1 MGETRKRATKG
12 ERAFQVLAM
21 VWILLRVRWETTGET
36 EQRRGTVGHALLTQ
50 SSLWRQNVPPFID
63 EEVETERGSTYLL
76 HSSWW
81 TSPKPKFILA
91 T

>member
-36 EQRRGTVGHALLTQ
+36 EQRRGTVGHTLLTQ
-50 SSLWRQNVPPFID
+50 SSLWRQNVPPFTD

-76 HSSWW
+76 HSS
-81 TSPKPKFILA
+81 
-91 T
+91 